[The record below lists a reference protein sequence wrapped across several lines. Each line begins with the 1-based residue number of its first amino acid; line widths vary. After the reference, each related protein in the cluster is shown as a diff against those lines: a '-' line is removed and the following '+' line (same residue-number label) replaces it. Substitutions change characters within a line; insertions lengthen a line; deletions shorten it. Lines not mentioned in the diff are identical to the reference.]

1 MVLLADVGEIEP
13 CFGPFGDSLISTQD
27 RCMVCAECTTAMEII
42 LGTPN
47 GTPSYVGQVDSCFGL
62 FGESVFLGAR

>member
-1 MVLLADVGEIEP
+1 
-13 CFGPFGDSLISTQD
+13 
-27 RCMVCAECTTAMEII
+27 MEII

-62 FGESVFLGAR
+62 FGESVFLGARKVHSLRRMYHRLKNHFGRTRWYY

>member
-1 MVLLADVGEIEP
+1 
-13 CFGPFGDSLISTQD
+13 
-27 RCMVCAECTTAMEII
+27 MVCAKCTTAMEII